1 MARNKHPERTVEQIL
16 SAAQRLF
23 LEKGYEETTIQ
34 DIVDALGG
42 MTKGAVYHHFKSKEE
57 ILDAVSDRMFL
68 ANNPFEAVR
77 GRTDL
82 NALQKMREAIRLNQ
96 ADEDRARMTAS
107 AVPLTRNPRLLLE
120 MIESN
125 RRILTPY
132 YRELLEEGNRDGS
145 VCTPYAREIAEL
157 LPLLTSLWLL
167 PAVFP
172 ATKAEMRRKF
182 DFLGD
187 MLERMG
193 VPLMDAPTREL
204 VDAFFSRLPESRP
217 LSESDSRPEPGP
229 LSESDSLPEAGPAEK
244 EG

>member
-82 NALQKMREAIRLNQ
+82 NPLQKMREVIRLNQ

-204 VDAFFSRLPESRP
+204 VDAFFSRLPEAGP
-217 LSESDSRPEPGP
+217 LSESDSLPEPGP